1 VAKDTCYHSPA
12 LKKDLTLLNLLLK
25 RLLLLSPATVLL
37 IVMIQEIL
45 GFRALWEMKLKMPLE
60 LLQQIVQGMLSGAM
74 NNSSSFQ

>member
-45 GFRALWEMKLKMPLE
+45 GFKALWEMKLKMPLE